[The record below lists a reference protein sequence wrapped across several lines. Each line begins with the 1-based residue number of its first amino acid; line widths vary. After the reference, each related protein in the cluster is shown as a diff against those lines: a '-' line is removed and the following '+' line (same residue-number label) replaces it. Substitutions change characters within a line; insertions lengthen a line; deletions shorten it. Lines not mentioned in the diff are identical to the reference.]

1 MIHRDKKKKCLTRRG
16 FTCSFWHGMGVWVGA
31 FIAFISPSLF
41 LAQMGSKK
49 RAKSAREDDASQHG
63 STTEELGAG
72 PSQRG
77 EWAKFPWCLAHP
89 PTRCSCRPPSCV
101 CVCVCVSPDV
111 LTVMVGPRLCSQAS
125 THAAAKGASTNKTTL
140 RLRKWGRPTMGR
152 RQRSNT
158 RVSDQHAHC
167 QARTSRCSLAVVNVL
182 TVAVSPC
189 WRIFTGRGR
198 KRAKGPSAGEDGA
211 SSEDEETPKKK
222 TRRVQREH
230 HPSSHIHTH
239 AVDTGAC
246 TLAP

>member
-1 MIHRDKKKKCLTRRG
+1 LVRSLRSSHRLFSLHRWAQKNARKVHVKMMRRSMAPPPRSWG
-16 FTCSFWHGMGVWVGA
+16 LGRRSGVSGQNSLGVWHTH
-31 FIAFISPSLF
+31 P
-41 LAQMGSKK
+41 
-49 RAKSAREDDASQHG
+49 
-63 STTEELGAG
+63 LGALVAL
-72 PSQRG
+72 PRV
-77 EWAKFPWCLAHP
+77 CV
-89 PTRCSCRPPSCV
+89 CV

>member
-77 EWAKFPWCLAHP
+77 ERAKFPPCLAP
-89 PTRCSCRPPSCV
+89 LGALV
-101 CVCVCVSPDV
+101 ALCVCVCVSPDV

-158 RVSDQHAHC
+158 RVSTRSLPSTHLPLQPCCGQRAHRRGFPLLAHLHRTREE
-167 QARTSRCSLAVVNVL
+167 ARERFVHRRRRCL
-182 TVAVSPC
+182 
-189 WRIFTGRGR
+189 I
-198 KRAKGPSAGEDGA
+198 
-211 SSEDEETPKKK
+211 
-222 TRRVQREH
+222 
-230 HPSSHIHTH
+230 
-239 AVDTGAC
+239 
-246 TLAP
+246 